1 MTYFLVSGRNK
12 MSYPGAA
19 PANAVS
25 DPSTKP
31 YPSHANGPYADH
43 VSPNY
48 SHQGGAVT
56 TSQPVV
62 VQVVPQP
69 NLQATANIKDYM
81 AMNIM
86 FMLCC
91 CLPFGIVAV
100 IKSNECQ
107 KAKYAGDVS
116 RAKESSAQAKKWG
129 IITLVFGLV
138 FLAIS
143 IGYYIYAFM
152 YLTPYLT
159 DLSND
164 LSNYWCILQDDGQ
177 WYRHGNDIM
186 QNDLYT
192 YMTFSFLHVVC
203 TLLKYLREQW
213 WFSYAVYK
221 GLISYFCNCF
231 ESVV

>member
-1 MTYFLVSGRNK
+1 
-12 MSYPGAA
+12 MSHPGAP
-19 PANAVS
+19 PAYTVS
-25 DPSTKP
+25 DPSTKT
-31 YPSHANGPYADH
+31 YPSHTNFTYPDHLSPYN
-43 VSPNY
+43 NY

-69 NLQATANIKDYM
+69 NLQATANINDYM

-107 KAKYAGDVS
+107 KAKYAGDVP
-116 RAKESSAQAKKWG
+116 RAKESSAQAKKLG
-129 IITLVFGLV
+129 IITLAFGLV

-143 IGYYIYAFM
+143 VGYYIYAFM
-152 YLTPYLT
+152 YLT

-164 LSNYWCILQDDGQ
+164 LSNYWSALQ
-177 WYRHGNDIM
+177 
-186 QNDLYT
+186 
-192 YMTFSFLHVVC
+192 
-203 TLLKYLREQW
+203 K
-213 WFSYAVYK
+213 
-221 GLISYFCNCF
+221 
-231 ESVV
+231 